1 MRLTLLFAA
10 TLPLPFFG
18 SPALAAA
25 TSAQPIGRPAAP
37 APGSTQRRAILDAL
51 RPAVERQVGPNV
63 EFVVREMRVI
73 DGWAFV
79 SATPQR
85 RGGRPINGRRYF
97 QDFEE
102 MGGMEVSAILRLRGG
117 RWTLVNQAI
126 GATDVW
132 YCDMGPPGLTP
143 RCDGN

>member
-1 MRLTLLFAA
+1 MHLTFLFPAALLM
-10 TLPLPFFG
+10 PFLG
-18 SPALAAA
+18 SPALATVA
-25 TSAQPIGRPAAP
+25 SAQPIGQPTMP

-51 RPAVERQVGPNV
+51 RPAVERQIGPNV

-85 RGGRPINGRRYF
+85 RGGQRIDGRRYF

-102 MGGMEVSAILRLRGG
+102 MGGMKVSAILRRRGS
-117 RWTLVNQAI
+117 RWTLINQAI